1 MMINLLKY
9 LLLPPAIQAIA
20 VLFGLLLIW
29 LGRRFL
35 GGMLV
40 FFAGASLWLLGLP
53 VVSYSLQQS
62 LEHFP
67 PVSIE
72 ALSSADVIVVLGGG
86 RAYDGSEYG
95 WPDAPSEQTIS
106 RLAYSAFLQRESGLP
121 MLLTGGRVY
130 GEDYSEAELMQRL
143 LKSGFD
149 LSAEWI
155 EGRSRN
161 TYENA
166 AFSAEMLR
174 EAGLSQ
180 VVLVSQ
186 AWHLN
191 RAVPVFEAQG
201 LQVLPAPIQYATPPP
216 EGLVRWLPT
225 AYYFRQSAQALHEKL
240 GLLVYQLMKRI

>member
-9 LLLPPAIQAIA
+9 LLLPPALQALT
-20 VLFGLLLIW
+20 VLFGLLLIG

-35 GGMLV
+35 GGLLV
-40 FFAGASLWLLGLP
+40 FFAGLSLWLLGLP
-53 VVSYSLQQS
+53 VISYSLQQS

-67 PVSIE
+67 PVSME
-72 ALSSADVIVVLGGG
+72 AVSSAEVIVVLGGG
-86 RAYDGSEYG
+86 RAFDGAEYG

-106 RLAYSAFLQRESGLP
+106 RLAYSAFLQRQSGLP
-121 MLLTGGRVY
+121 ILLTGGRVY
-130 GEDYSEAELMQRL
+130 GEEYSEAELMQWL

-149 LSAEWI
+149 LSADWVED
-155 EGRSRN
+155 RSRN

-166 AFSAEMLR
+166 AYSAEMLR
-174 EAGLSQ
+174 QAGLSQ

-201 LQVLPAPIQYATPPP
+201 LQVLPAPIQFATPPP
-216 EGLVRWLPT
+216 EGLVSWLPT
-225 AYYFRQSAQALHEKL
+225 SYHFRQSSQALHEWL
-240 GLLVYQLMKRI
+240 GLFVYRLMKHI